1 MKLEDL
7 RSKLM
12 QAKLK
17 DKLVRSYLTCNKKQP
32 GGKYCNFCIKKE
44 TTAQSLNLFR
54 KLGDLTVDNK
64 ECYDFI
70 QPIIQSKERCNLAQP
85 LARERQPNTD

>member
-12 QAKLK
+12 QEKLK

-32 GGKYCNFCIKKE
+32 RGKFRNFCRKKGNSCS
-44 TTAQSLNLFR
+44 SLESF
-54 KLGDLTVDNK
+54 
-64 ECYDFI
+64 
-70 QPIIQSKERCNLAQP
+70 
-85 LARERQPNTD
+85 